1 MLMNVFATS
10 SSQLKRINNETDGWK
25 ATRGK
30 QKCLTETCV
39 REASGS
45 QTLQFECFADSHFC
59 GQTKQLAANNDYEEN
74 IKPIRRHVKASFTLG
89 FTYSSAK

>member
-1 MLMNVFATS
+1 M
-10 SSQLKRINNETDGWK
+10 KRINNETDGWK

-30 QKCLTETCV
+30 QKCLTETSV

-59 GQTKQLAANNDYEEN
+59 GHIKQLAAERPNNEYEEN
-74 IKPIRRHVKASFTLG
+74 IKPIRRHVKSSFTLG
-89 FTYSSAK
+89 FTYSLAK